1 MIGTVIGIA
10 TDITIDIAGRPADV
24 LRLRAGR

>member
-10 TDITIDIAGRPADV
+10 TDTIDIAGRPADV